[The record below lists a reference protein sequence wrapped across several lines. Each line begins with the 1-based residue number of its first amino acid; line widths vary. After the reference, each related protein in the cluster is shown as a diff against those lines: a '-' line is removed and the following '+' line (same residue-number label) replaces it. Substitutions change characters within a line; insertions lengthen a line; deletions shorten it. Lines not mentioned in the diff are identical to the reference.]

1 MKIHRL
7 TALLI
12 TAAALCLGACA
23 GTDSDHASGTSGAA
37 TTDAVAAAREMPSEE
52 EMHAAWMTYMTPS
65 EEHARMAED
74 VGEWNVAG
82 KMWMAPD
89 APPVEVIGSAKIRMT
104 FDGRYQIQEYE
115 SAMPM
120 GPGQPDFPFQGMSLT
135 GYDNETHEFTSV
147 WIDSMGTGTLIT
159 RGTRNAAG
167 DVTTTGDMVM
177 PSIGK
182 GSTRMVTRRAG
193 KDSFVFEMYM
203 TSALAPDECKSV
215 ELTYSRAK

>member
-1 MKIHRL
+1 
-7 TALLI
+7 
-12 TAAALCLGACA
+12 
-23 GTDSDHASGTSGAA
+23 
-37 TTDAVAAAREMPSEE
+37 
-52 EMHAAWMTYMTPS
+52 
-65 EEHARMAED
+65 
-74 VGEWNVAG
+74 
-82 KMWMAPD
+82 
-89 APPVEVIGSAKIRMT
+89 
-104 FDGRYQIQEYE
+104 
-115 SAMPM
+115 
-120 GPGQPDFPFQGMSLT
+120 MSLT

-203 TSALAPDECKSV
+203 TSALAPEECKSV
-215 ELTYSRAK
+215 ELTYTRAK